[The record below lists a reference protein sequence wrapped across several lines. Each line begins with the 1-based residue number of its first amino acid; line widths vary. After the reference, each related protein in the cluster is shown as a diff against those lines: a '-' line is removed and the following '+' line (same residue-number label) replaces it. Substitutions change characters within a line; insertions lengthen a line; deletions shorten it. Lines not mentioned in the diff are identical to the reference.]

1 MSNRY
6 DPSSLSLDAAITIY
20 LRSEYFTQLAPVTQR
35 KRRGVLR
42 SIRAEVLRL
51 SAEGLS
57 ETPPPHPVLPPARS
71 VPWLTPLVTQN
82 TPAEGLS
89 ETRQPARRRNWT
101 TA

>member
-1 MSNRY
+1 MNNPD
-6 DPSSLSLDAAITIY
+6 DPSGLSLDAAITAY
-20 LRSEYFTQLAPVTQR
+20 LRSEYFTGLSSITKS

-42 SIRAEVLRL
+42 NMRADVLHL
-51 SAEGLS
+51 LGLP

-82 TPAEGLS
+82 KPAEGLS
-89 ETRQPARRRNWT
+89 EARQPARRRNWT